1 MKTAVMTDTNSG
13 ITKQEADALGIFL
26 MQMPV
31 IIDGNTH
38 YEGLDLTHDS
48 FFAALTGNQNV
59 STSQPSPGD
68 VMDMWDEILKSGYDE
83 VIYIP
88 MSSGLSA
95 SCEAAMGLALNYDG
109 KVQVANNHRISVT
122 MRISV
127 MEAKHYAD
135 LGASAAKI
143 KELLE
148 ANAYNSS
155 IYIAVDTLEFLKR
168 GGRVTAAGAALG
180 SVLNIKPVLTIQ
192 GERLDAFAKVRGMK
206 KAKLRMIEALKND
219 FETRFKD
226 IPKERLRLG
235 AAGAGLTAEQE
246 KEWTDMLSAAFP
258 EMDVYYDPLSFSI
271 SCHIGTGGYGVG
283 ISVTGEH
290 DL

>member
-31 IIDGNTH
+31 IIDGETH

-68 VMDMWDEILKSGYDE
+68 VMDMWDEILNSGYDE
-83 VIYIP
+83 IIYIP

-95 SCEAAMGLALNYDG
+95 SCEAAMGLALDYDG

-135 LGASAAKI
+135 LGA
-143 KELLE
+143 LE
-148 ANAYNSS
+148 AQM
-155 IYIAVDTLEFLKR
+155 YIIRLEM
-168 GGRVTAAGAALG
+168 
-180 SVLNIKPVLTIQ
+180 Q
-192 GERLDAFAKVRGMK
+192 
-206 KAKLRMIEALKND
+206 
-219 FETRFKD
+219 
-226 IPKERLRLG
+226 
-235 AAGAGLTAEQE
+235 
-246 KEWTDMLSAAFP
+246 
-258 EMDVYYDPLSFSI
+258 
-271 SCHIGTGGYGVG
+271 
-283 ISVTGEH
+283 
-290 DL
+290 

>member
-1 MKTAVMTDTNSG
+1 
-13 ITKQEADALGIFL
+13 
-26 MQMPV
+26 
-31 IIDGNTH
+31 
-38 YEGLDLTHDS
+38 
-48 FFAALTGNQNV
+48 
-59 STSQPSPGD
+59 
-68 VMDMWDEILKSGYDE
+68 
-83 VIYIP
+83 

-95 SCEAAMGLALNYDG
+95 SCEAAMGLALDYDG

-148 ANAYNSS
+148 TNAFNSS

-219 FETRFKD
+219 FETRFQG

-235 AAGAGLTAEQE
+235 AAGADLSADQE
-246 KEWTDMLSAAFP
+246 KEWTDMLSASFP

-271 SCHIGTGGYGVG
+271 SCHIGPGGYGVG
-283 ISVTGEH
+283 ISVIGEY

>member
-95 SCEAAMGLALNYDG
+95 SCEAAMGLALNYDS

-271 SCHIGTGGYGVG
+271 SCHIGPGGYGVG
-283 ISVTGEH
+283 ISVTGEY

>member
-31 IIDGNTH
+31 IIDGETH

-68 VMDMWDEILKSGYDE
+68 VMDMWDEILNSGYDE
-83 VIYIP
+83 IIYIP

-95 SCEAAMGLALNYDG
+95 SCEAAMGLALDYDG

-148 ANAYNSS
+148 TNAFNSS

-206 KAKLRMIEALKND
+206 KAKLRMIEALKMILKPVSRVSRKNVCVSVLQVQVLVQ
-219 FETRFKD
+219 TRKKNGQICF
-226 IPKERLRLG
+226 LRPSLKWMS
-235 AAGAGLTAEQE
+235 T
-246 KEWTDMLSAAFP
+246 MIRFLSAFP
-258 EMDVYYDPLSFSI
+258 ATSDLVV
-271 SCHIGTGGYGVG
+271 TV
-283 ISVTGEH
+283 SVSA
-290 DL
+290 

>member
-31 IIDGNTH
+31 IIDGETH

-68 VMDMWDEILKSGYDE
+68 VMDMWDEILNSGYDE
-83 VIYIP
+83 IIYIP

-95 SCEAAMGLALNYDG
+95 SCEAAMGLALDYDG

-143 KELLE
+143 KELNGDKTVSACFVVGGGGKIHGFTEKLAGHLDLPTE
-148 ANAYNSS
+148 RVA
-155 IYIAVDTLEFLKR
+155 LR
-168 GGRVTAAGAALG
+168 GEE
-180 SVLNIKPVLTIQ
+180 VL
-192 GERLDAFAKVRGMK
+192 
-206 KAKLRMIEALKND
+206 
-219 FETRFKD
+219 
-226 IPKERLRLG
+226 
-235 AAGAGLTAEQE
+235 
-246 KEWTDMLSAAFP
+246 LS
-258 EMDVYYDPLSFSI
+258 LI
-271 SCHIGTGGYGVG
+271 HI
-283 ISVTGEH
+283 
-290 DL
+290 

>member
-31 IIDGNTH
+31 IIDGETH

-68 VMDMWDEILKSGYDE
+68 VMDMWDEILNSGYDE
-83 VIYIP
+83 IIYIP

-95 SCEAAMGLALNYDG
+95 SCEAAMGLALDYDG

-148 ANAYNSS
+148 TNAFNSS

-206 KAKLRMIEALKND
+206 KAKLRMIEALKMILKPVSRVSRKNVCVSVLQVPVLVQ
-219 FETRFKD
+219 TRKKNGQICF
-226 IPKERLRLG
+226 LRPSLKWMS
-235 AAGAGLTAEQE
+235 T
-246 KEWTDMLSAAFP
+246 MIRFLSAFP
-258 EMDVYYDPLSFSI
+258 ATSDLVV
-271 SCHIGTGGYGVG
+271 TV
-283 ISVTGEH
+283 SVSA
-290 DL
+290 

>member
-31 IIDGNTH
+31 IIDGETH

-68 VMDMWDEILKSGYDE
+68 VMDMWDEILNSGYDE
-83 VIYIP
+83 IIYIP

-95 SCEAAMGLALNYDG
+95 SCEAAMGLALDYDG

-127 MEAKHYAD
+127 MEAK
-135 LGASAAKI
+135 LTQILELRLQRSRN
-143 KELLE
+143 LLE
-148 ANAYNSS
+148 TNAFNSS

-168 GGRVTAAGAALG
+168 GGRVTAAGAAWFCPQHQTG
-180 SVLNIKPVLTIQ
+180 SDDPGRTSGCICKSAWHEKGQTSHDRSS
-192 GERLDAFAKVRGMK
+192 EK
-206 KAKLRMIEALKND
+206 D
-219 FETRFKD
+219 FETRFQG

-235 AAGAGLTAEQE
+235 AAGAGLSAEQE
-246 KEWTDMLSAAFP
+246 KEWTDMLSASFP
-258 EMDVYYDPLSFSI
+258 EMDVYYDSLSFSI
-271 SCHIGTGGYGVG
+271 SCHIGPGGYGVG
-283 ISVTGEH
+283 ISVIGEY

>member
-155 IYIAVDTLEFLKR
+155 IYIAVD
-168 GGRVTAAGAALG
+168 A
-180 SVLNIKPVLTIQ
+180 
-192 GERLDAFAKVRGMK
+192 
-206 KAKLRMIEALKND
+206 
-219 FETRFKD
+219 
-226 IPKERLRLG
+226 
-235 AAGAGLTAEQE
+235 
-246 KEWTDMLSAAFP
+246 
-258 EMDVYYDPLSFSI
+258 
-271 SCHIGTGGYGVG
+271 G
-283 ISVTGEH
+283 ISQKRRQSNSSRCSSWFCPQYQTGPDDPGRTSRCLCKGARYEKGKTSH
-290 DL
+290 DRSPEK

>member
-31 IIDGNTH
+31 IIDGETH

-68 VMDMWDEILKSGYDE
+68 VMDMWDEILNSGYDE
-83 VIYIP
+83 IIYIP

-95 SCEAAMGLALNYDG
+95 SCEAAMGLALDYDG

-148 ANAYNSS
+148 TNTFNSS
-155 IYIAVDTLEFLKR
+155 IYIAV
-168 GGRVTAAGAALG
+168 
-180 SVLNIKPVLTIQ
+180 
-192 GERLDAFAKVRGMK
+192 
-206 KAKLRMIEALKND
+206 
-219 FETRFKD
+219 
-226 IPKERLRLG
+226 
-235 AAGAGLTAEQE
+235 
-246 KEWTDMLSAAFP
+246 
-258 EMDVYYDPLSFSI
+258 
-271 SCHIGTGGYGVG
+271 GYTG
-283 ISVTGEH
+283 ISQKRWPGDCCRCCPWFCPQHQTGSDDPGRTSGCICKSAWHEKGQTSH
-290 DL
+290 DRSSEK

>member
-31 IIDGNTH
+31 IIDGETH

-68 VMDMWDEILKSGYDE
+68 VMDMWDEILNSGYDE
-83 VIYIP
+83 IIYIP

-95 SCEAAMGLALNYDG
+95 SCEAAMGLALDYDG

-148 ANAYNSS
+148 TNAFNSS

-168 GGRVTAAGAALG
+168 GGRVTHLQKCVA
-180 SVLNIKPVLTIQ
+180 
-192 GERLDAFAKVRGMK
+192 
-206 KAKLRMIEALKND
+206 
-219 FETRFKD
+219 
-226 IPKERLRLG
+226 
-235 AAGAGLTAEQE
+235 
-246 KEWTDMLSAAFP
+246 
-258 EMDVYYDPLSFSI
+258 
-271 SCHIGTGGYGVG
+271 
-283 ISVTGEH
+283 
-290 DL
+290 

>member
-31 IIDGNTH
+31 IIDGETH

-68 VMDMWDEILKSGYDE
+68 VMDMWDEILNSGYDE
-83 VIYIP
+83 IIYIP

-95 SCEAAMGLALNYDG
+95 SCEAAMGLALDYDG

-127 MEAKHYAD
+127 MEAKLTQILELRLQRSRNFWKQMLSTPAFTLPSIHWNF
-135 LGASAAKI
+135 S
-143 KELLE
+143 KE
-148 ANAYNSS
+148 
-155 IYIAVDTLEFLKR
+155 
-168 GGRVTAAGAALG
+168 AAG
-180 SVLNIKPVLTIQ
+180 
-192 GERLDAFAKVRGMK
+192 
-206 KAKLRMIEALKND
+206 
-219 FETRFKD
+219 
-226 IPKERLRLG
+226 
-235 AAGAGLTAEQE
+235 
-246 KEWTDMLSAAFP
+246 
-258 EMDVYYDPLSFSI
+258 
-271 SCHIGTGGYGVG
+271 
-283 ISVTGEH
+283 
-290 DL
+290 

>member
-31 IIDGNTH
+31 IIDGETH

-68 VMDMWDEILKSGYDE
+68 VMDMWDEILNSGYDE
-83 VIYIP
+83 IIYIP

-95 SCEAAMGLALNYDG
+95 SCEAAMGLALDYDG

-148 ANAYNSS
+148 TNAFNSS

-168 GGRVTAAGAALG
+168 GDCCRCCPWFCPQHQTSSDDPGRTSGCICKSAWH
-180 SVLNIKPVLTIQ
+180 
-192 GERLDAFAKVRGMK
+192 
-206 KAKLRMIEALKND
+206 
-219 FETRFKD
+219 
-226 IPKERLRLG
+226 
-235 AAGAGLTAEQE
+235 E
-246 KEWTDMLSAAFP
+246 KGQTS
-258 EMDVYYDPLSFSI
+258 
-271 SCHIGTGGYGVG
+271 
-283 ISVTGEH
+283 H
-290 DL
+290 DRSSEK

>member
-31 IIDGNTH
+31 IIDGETH

-68 VMDMWDEILKSGYDE
+68 VMDMWDEILNSGYDE
-83 VIYIP
+83 IIYIP

-95 SCEAAMGLALNYDG
+95 SCEAAMGLALDYDG

-148 ANAYNSS
+148 TNAFNSS

-168 GGRVTAAGAALG
+168 GGRVTAAGA
-180 SVLNIKPVLTIQ
+180 
-192 GERLDAFAKVRGMK
+192 
-206 KAKLRMIEALKND
+206 
-219 FETRFKD
+219 
-226 IPKERLRLG
+226 
-235 AAGAGLTAEQE
+235 GLSADQE
-246 KEWTDMLSAAFP
+246 KEWTDMLSASFP
-258 EMDVYYDPLSFSI
+258 EMDVYYDSLSFSI
-271 SCHIGTGGYGVG
+271 SCHIGPGGYGVG
-283 ISVTGEH
+283 ISVIGEY

>member
-1 MKTAVMTDTNSG
+1 
-13 ITKQEADALGIFL
+13 
-26 MQMPV
+26 MPV
-31 IIDGNTH
+31 IIDGETH

-68 VMDMWDEILKSGYDE
+68 VMDMWDEILNSGYDE
-83 VIYIP
+83 IIYIP

-95 SCEAAMGLALNYDG
+95 SCEAAMGLALDYDG

-148 ANAYNSS
+148 TNAFNSS

-219 FETRFKD
+219 FETRKNVCVSVLQVQVLVQTRKKNGQICF
-226 IPKERLRLG
+226 LRPSLKWMS
-235 AAGAGLTAEQE
+235 T
-246 KEWTDMLSAAFP
+246 MIRFLSAFP
-258 EMDVYYDPLSFSI
+258 ATSDLVV
-271 SCHIGTGGYGVG
+271 TV
-283 ISVTGEH
+283 SVSA
-290 DL
+290 

>member
-31 IIDGNTH
+31 IIDGETH

-68 VMDMWDEILKSGYDE
+68 VMDMWDEILNSGYDE
-83 VIYIP
+83 IIYIP

-95 SCEAAMGLALNYDG
+95 SCEAAMGLALDYDG

-148 ANAYNSS
+148 TNAFNSS

-219 FETRFKD
+219 FEPVSRVSRKNVCVSVLQVPVLVQTRKKNGQICF
-226 IPKERLRLG
+226 LRPSLKWMS
-235 AAGAGLTAEQE
+235 T
-246 KEWTDMLSAAFP
+246 MIRFLSAFP
-258 EMDVYYDPLSFSI
+258 ATSDLVV
-271 SCHIGTGGYGVG
+271 TV
-283 ISVTGEH
+283 SVSA
-290 DL
+290 

>member
-31 IIDGNTH
+31 IIDGETH

-68 VMDMWDEILKSGYDE
+68 VIDMWDEILNSGYDE
-83 VIYIP
+83 IIYIP

-95 SCEAAMGLALNYDG
+95 SCEAAMGLALDYDG

-148 ANAYNSS
+148 TNAFNSS

-180 SVLNIKPVLTIQ
+180 
-192 GERLDAFAKVRGMK
+192 AFAKVRGMK

-219 FETRFKD
+219 FETRFQG

-235 AAGAGLTAEQE
+235 AAGAGLSADQE
-246 KEWTDMLSAAFP
+246 KEWTDMLSASFP

-271 SCHIGTGGYGVG
+271 SCHIGPGGYGVG
-283 ISVTGEH
+283 ISVIGEY

>member
-31 IIDGNTH
+31 IIDGETH

-68 VMDMWDEILKSGYDE
+68 VMDMWDEILNSGYDE
-83 VIYIP
+83 IIYIP

-95 SCEAAMGLALNYDG
+95 SCEAAMGLALDYDG

-148 ANAYNSS
+148 TNAFNSS

-206 KAKLRMIEALKND
+206 KAKLRMIEALKMILKPVSRVSRKNVCVSVLQVPVLVQSRKKNGQIC
-219 FETRFKD
+219 FLRPSLKWMSTMIRF
-226 IPKERLRLG
+226 
-235 AAGAGLTAEQE
+235 
-246 KEWTDMLSAAFP
+246 LSAFP
-258 EMDVYYDPLSFSI
+258 ATSDLVV
-271 SCHIGTGGYGVG
+271 TV
-283 ISVTGEH
+283 SVSA
-290 DL
+290 

>member
-1 MKTAVMTDTNSG
+1 
-13 ITKQEADALGIFL
+13 
-26 MQMPV
+26 
-31 IIDGNTH
+31 
-38 YEGLDLTHDS
+38 
-48 FFAALTGNQNV
+48 
-59 STSQPSPGD
+59 
-68 VMDMWDEILKSGYDE
+68 
-83 VIYIP
+83 
-88 MSSGLSA
+88 
-95 SCEAAMGLALNYDG
+95 MGLALDYDG

-148 ANAYNSS
+148 TNAFNSS

-206 KAKLRMIEALKND
+206 KAKLRMIEALKMILKPVSRVSRKNVCVSVLQVPVLVQ
-219 FETRFKD
+219 TRKKNGQICF
-226 IPKERLRLG
+226 LRPSLKWMS
-235 AAGAGLTAEQE
+235 T
-246 KEWTDMLSAAFP
+246 MIRFLSAFP
-258 EMDVYYDPLSFSI
+258 ATSDLVV
-271 SCHIGTGGYGVG
+271 TV
-283 ISVTGEH
+283 SVSA
-290 DL
+290 